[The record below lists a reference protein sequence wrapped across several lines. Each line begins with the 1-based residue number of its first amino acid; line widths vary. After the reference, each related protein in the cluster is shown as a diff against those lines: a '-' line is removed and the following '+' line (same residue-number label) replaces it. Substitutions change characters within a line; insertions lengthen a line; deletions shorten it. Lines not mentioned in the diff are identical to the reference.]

1 MRAPAAA
8 DRSPPPPRRKGPP
21 SAWSSTQH
29 NPFALEAKRGRETQR
44 ETGGGGGQQKPRGV
58 GPARIIP
65 VYHIIPGH
73 LPGLPGPLGVRL
85 ATHCHALPRITTR
98 IATHCHHEGGAQ
110 GAPFP
115 FPPCAVRRRGG
126 PGGGSG
132 APGLAPGPRPPRPHL
147 RGGGGG
153 EPGPVRQDVILLK
166 NEAIAQHRFTPKAR
180 IHEWQRSL
188 RLFRR

>member
-1 MRAPAAA
+1 VPGTSGLRATRSAAGDMRAPAAA

-44 ETGGGGGQQKPRGV
+44 ETGGGGGVTNAKGSRAGSYYTGLPFTTSSR
-58 GPARIIP
+58 AIC
-65 VYHIIPGH
+65 H
-73 LPGLPGPLGVRL
+73 LPGLPGPLGIRL

-110 GAPFP
+110 GSPFP

-147 RGGGGG
+147 RGGGGSQ
-153 EPGPVRQDVILLK
+153 PGK
-166 NEAIAQHRFTPKAR
+166 T
-180 IHEWQRSL
+180 
-188 RLFRR
+188 